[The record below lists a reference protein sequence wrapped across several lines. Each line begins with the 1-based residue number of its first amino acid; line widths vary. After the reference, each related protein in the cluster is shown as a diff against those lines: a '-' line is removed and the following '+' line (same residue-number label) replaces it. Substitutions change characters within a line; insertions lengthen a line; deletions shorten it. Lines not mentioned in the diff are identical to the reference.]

1 MNDLAIIIVNYNVK
15 NLLRKCLQ
23 TIEASEGDFGYQVIV
38 VDNNSPDDSVAMV
51 KTEFPSV
58 SLIAN
63 KDNPGYSAANNQGM
77 TDLGVYSD
85 TPPRYTLLLNPDTE
99 LPPTALQ
106 DTITFMDQNPS
117 IGVMGPKLLLPSG
130 ELDAACRRSFPTPE
144 VSFYRMTGLGRLF
157 PRSPRFGKYNLT
169 YLDIDETADVD
180 SVVGAYMLVRTEAI
194 QQVGG
199 LDEQFWMYGEDL
211 DWAKRIKDA
220 GWRIIYNPQVT
231 ALHVK
236 RASSSQN
243 KKKTDLEFYR
253 AMLIFYQKHYR
264 QETPFWLHWLILLG
278 VGVKGGRSVWSDIR
292 AGKNILKGSAAA
304 DPSPA

>member
-1 MNDLAIIIVNYNVK
+1 MIDLAIIIVNYNVK
-15 NLLRKCLQ
+15 DLLQKCLR
-23 TIEASEGDFGYQVIV
+23 TIEASEGDFAYEVIV
-38 VDNNSPDDSVAMV
+38 VDNNSPDDSVEMV
-51 KTEFPSV
+51 RADFPAV

-77 TDLGVYSD
+77 KALGVFGGES
-85 TPPRYTLLLNPDTE
+85 PRYTLLLNPDTE

-106 DTITFMDQNPS
+106 ESIRFMDQNQRV
-117 IGVMGPKLLLPSG
+117 GVMGPKLLLPSG

-144 VSFYRMTGLGRLF
+144 VSFYRMTGLSRLF

-169 YLDIDETADVD
+169 YLDINETADVD
-180 SVVGAYMLVRTEAI
+180 SVVGAYMLVRTEAV
-194 QQVGG
+194 QKVGG

-220 GWRIIYNPQVT
+220 GWRVVYNPQVA

-264 QETPFWLHWLILLG
+264 QQTPFWLHWLILLG
-278 VGVKGGRSVWSDIR
+278 VGIKGGSPIWPDIR
-292 AGKNILKGSAAA
+292 AGKNILR
-304 DPSPA
+304 PA